1 METRQDL
8 AHKLLM
14 ALVVYLVEALAL
26 SVHRAMVNSV
36 KAPLLSVHKVT
47 VFLVEYYRD
56 KPFRLGRTTAFQHWK
71 RMLR

>member
-1 METRQDL
+1 METRRDL

-26 SVHRAMVNSV
+26 SAHKATVNSV
-36 KAPLLSVHKVT
+36 KAPLLSVRKVT

-56 KPFRLGRTTAFQHWK
+56 RPFRLGRTMVFQHRK
-71 RMLR
+71 RMPG